1 MIGIGNSNDKK
12 LYVNKSGALN
22 LIKKAENSKNKEK
35 IISNTFSNYNLLNNN
50 KNNSKKKSQNICSSF
65 RQNNNSLGIKGNKL
79 QNTISFGNSNV
90 IKANMSGTYII
101 KKSGNNNDNINFSHH
116 NNILTSTN
124 MTLL

>member
-12 LYVNKSGALN
+12 LQVNKSGALN